1 MNPGNKE
8 FILTFAQIF
17 PQEYIQDNGNI
28 ENIKTITDNIKNGA
42 KEIVFRRKIRHIASE
57 LDKDIY
63 VNRPFVNDNWFNL
76 LKENLSQIKNSE
88 NDGYVL
94 FREYVIQEEDY
105 LNDMTIENVI
115 YYLSSEEID
124 EFRLKQ
130 EARSLCF
137 QDSVSSVGRKIKKEI
152 KNFLFKK

>member
-8 FILTFAQIF
+8 FILTFVQIF

-28 ENIKTITDNIKNGA
+28 ENIKTIADNIKNGA

-76 LKENLSQIKNSE
+76 LKENMSQIKNSE
-88 NDGYVL
+88 NDGYGL
-94 FREYVIQEEDY
+94 FREYVIQKEDY

-130 EARSLCF
+130 EARSLCLR
-137 QDSVSSVGRKIKKEI
+137 DSVSSAGKKLKKEI
-152 KNFLFKK
+152 KNFLLKK